1 MTAGWGVRT
10 VRAAVFAVVC
20 VLLAALGHVL
30 MSGAPVAWWTMAAG
44 TVATGGAGWC
54 LAGRERGLPLIVSV
68 VVVTQGL
75 LHWSFSLA
83 GSMAAGSV
91 ASGPGTGAAHM
102 SSMDA
107 MDVMGAMGAAHMS
120 ATHMSATHMSATDMS
135 ATDMSAT
142 DMSATD
148 MGSMSSMG
156 HMGSGHMA
164 VDHMGA
170 GHMGAGHMGSD
181 AMSQSAHAMD
191 GTSSLGMLA
200 AHLLAALLCGL
211 WLAYGERAAF
221 RILRAVAGRLVAP
234 LRLLLALPTPP
245 HRPRVRARR
254 GSSDRSPRRLLLVH
268 AITSRGPPVGSAA
281 S

>member
-83 GSMAAGSV
+83 GSMAGPA
-91 ASGPGTGAAHM
+91 ASGRGTGAAHT
-102 SSMDA
+102 SSTVAMDA
-107 MDVMGAMGAAHMS
+107 MD
-120 ATHMSATHMSATDMS
+120 ATNMPV
-135 ATDMSAT
+135 
-142 DMSATD
+142 TD
-148 MGSMSSMG
+148 MGSMSSTG

-164 VDHMGA
+164 AEHMGA
-170 GHMGAGHMGSD
+170 GHMGGGHLGSD
-181 AMSQSAHAMD
+181 AMSQSAHTMD

-211 WLAYGERAAF
+211 WLAFGERAAF
-221 RILRAVAGRLVAP
+221 RILRAVAGRLAAP

-245 HRPRVRARR
+245 HRPRLRVRR
-254 GSSDRSPRRLLLVH
+254 GSSERSPRRLLLVH
-268 AITSRGPPVGSAA
+268 ALTSRGPPVGSAA

>member
-83 GSMAAGSV
+83 GSAAGAV
-91 ASGPGTGAAHM
+91 ASGRGMGAAHM

-107 MDVMGAMGAAHMS
+107 MDAMGATNMS
-120 ATHMSATHMSATDMS
+120 ATTMST
-135 ATDMSAT
+135 
-142 DMSATD
+142 TD

-164 VDHMGA
+164 AAHMGA
-170 GHMGAGHMGSD
+170 GHIGAGHMGSD
-181 AMSQSAHAMD
+181 AMSQSAHTMD

-245 HRPRVRARR
+245 HRPRIRARR